1 MQRNV
6 IYHIVRMIIV
16 TIFLIGSTIMWYY
29 KYQEDETLKYIVFNQ
44 DITFVEKSDGIK
56 LTNAYPLSDDEIDEL
71 KGYQF
76 ELKKKKKGNIAVT
89 IGLVKNAIPNETQ
102 RLDNTFLKYQ
112 VIKNGDLIV
121 VPTIVPEDGVLFTDV
136 LEEDSTYEIK
146 LWLSSSA
153 TNDAMGKYFSSKIA
167 LL

>member
-6 IYHIVRMIIV
+6 IYHIVRMIVV

-29 KYQEDETLKYIVFNQ
+29 KYQEDETLKNIVFNQ

-89 IGLVKNAIPNETQ
+89 IGLVKNAIPNEAQ

-153 TNDAMGKYFSSKIA
+153 TNDAMVKYFSSKIA

>member
-6 IYHIVRMIIV
+6 IYHIVRMIVV

-29 KYQEDETLKYIVFNQ
+29 KYQEDETLKNIVFNQ

-56 LTNAYPLSDDEIDEL
+56 LTNAYPLRDDEIDEL

-89 IGLVKNAIPNETQ
+89 IGLVKNAIPNEAQ

>member
-1 MQRNV
+1 M
-6 IYHIVRMIIV
+6 
-16 TIFLIGSTIMWYY
+16 
-29 KYQEDETLKYIVFNQ
+29 
-44 DITFVEKSDGIK
+44 
-56 LTNAYPLSDDEIDEL
+56 
-71 KGYQF
+71 
-76 ELKKKKKGNIAVT
+76 T
-89 IGLVKNAIPNETQ
+89 IGLVKNAIPNEAQ

>member
-29 KYQEDETLKYIVFNQ
+29 KYQEDETLKNIVFNQ

-89 IGLVKNAIPNETQ
+89 IGLVKNAIPNEAQ